1 MACPFHSQ
9 QHVSSAFDCPSPMDR
24 VPASQLD
31 ELEGAI
37 QCEVELNL
45 QPSGL
50 QLDTLTPQRQ
60 RDREL
65 PGVRDTLQGCN
76 FAAGKETNEL
86 LCGTAGRTCDGRA
99 GELSEPNR
107 TGEMLGSKRKQKLL
121 LIHQAL
127 TSDPVAVETL
137 RGAAVS
143 EGGLLTDEIRRK
155 VWPKLLSVN
164 VYNLPPKP
172 GRAVRQNHK
181 DYTQV
186 QLDVSRSTH
195 RFPQGMRAEQRRVL
209 QEQLIDLILHILRA
223 HPELHYYQGY
233 HDITVTLLL
242 VAGERMGSALLE
254 KLSTHHL
261 RDFMD
266 PTMDSTKHILN
277 YLMPILQ
284 RESLRLH
291 DFMLRAEVGT
301 IFALSWLITWYGHV
315 LTSFPHILRLYD
327 FFLASHPL
335 MPVYFAAVIV
345 LHREAEVLA
354 CDCDMP
360 SVHQLLSQIPQNL
373 PYERLIFWALQLFQ
387 RHPHAELAKQAALQH
402 HKSISIGSFSAFQL
416 ATTQQ
421 RPDAVLRRQRQQD
434 SAHAEAAALLPM
446 AGHSPLVKAAV
457 WGISAT
463 LGAAALA
470 VTQTALEWAPE
481 FLLQLF

>member
-1 MACPFHSQ
+1 MACPLHSQ
-9 QHVSSAFDCPSPMDR
+9 RHVSSAFDCPSPMDR

-31 ELEGAI
+31 ELEGAV
-37 QCEVELNL
+37 QCKMELNL

-50 QLDTLTPQRQ
+50 QLDTSTPQRQ

-65 PGVRDTLQGCN
+65 PEIWDTLQGCN
-76 FAAGKETNEL
+76 FTAGREMSEL
-86 LCGTAGRTCDGRA
+86 LCGTSERTRDGRA

-107 TGEMLGSKRKQKLL
+107 TGELLGSKRKRKLL

-195 RFPQGMRAEQRRVL
+195 RFPQGMRAEQRQVL

-233 HDITVTLLL
+233 HDIALTLLL
-242 VAGERMGSALLE
+242 LAGERMGSALLA

-261 RDFMD
+261 R
-266 PTMDSTKHILN
+266 S
-277 YLMPILQ
+277 Q
-284 RESLRLH
+284 
-291 DFMLRAEVGT
+291 T
-301 IFALSWLITWYGHV
+301 I
-315 LTSFPHILRLYD
+315 
-327 FFLASHPL
+327 
-335 MPVYFAAVIV
+335 
-345 LHREAEVLA
+345 
-354 CDCDMP
+354 
-360 SVHQLLSQIPQNL
+360 SQFGMN
-373 PYERLIFWALQLFQ
+373 
-387 RHPHAELAKQAALQH
+387 
-402 HKSISIGSFSAFQL
+402 
-416 ATTQQ
+416 
-421 RPDAVLRRQRQQD
+421 
-434 SAHAEAAALLPM
+434 
-446 AGHSPLVKAAV
+446 
-457 WGISAT
+457 
-463 LGAAALA
+463 
-470 VTQTALEWAPE
+470 
-481 FLLQLF
+481 

>member
-1 MACPFHSQ
+1 MRVLVTCGWGQSLDMPALNVL
-9 QHVSSAFDCPSPMDR
+9 VSSGD
-24 VPASQLD
+24 LW
-31 ELEGAI
+31 
-37 QCEVELNL
+37 
-45 QPSGL
+45 
-50 QLDTLTPQRQ
+50 
-60 RDREL
+60 
-65 PGVRDTLQGCN
+65 
-76 FAAGKETNEL
+76 
-86 LCGTAGRTCDGRA
+86 TAGERRVVASKPSAPFCHVCVRVCSLPLSLERSA
-99 GELSEPNR
+99 GGAPEL
-107 TGEMLGSKRKQKLL
+107 LGSKRKQKLL

-186 QLDVSRSTH
+186 QLDVNRSTR
-195 RFPQGMRAEQRRVL
+195 RFPQGMRAEQRQVL

-233 HDITVTLLL
+233 HDIAVTLLL

-345 LHREAEVLA
+345 VHREEEVLA

-373 PYERLIFWALQLFQ
+373 PYESLISRALRLFQ

-402 HKSISIGSFSAFQL
+402 HKSISIGSFTAFQL
-416 ATTQQ
+416 ATSHQ

-434 SAHAEAAALLPM
+434 SAHAEATALLPT

>member
-1 MACPFHSQ
+1 M
-9 QHVSSAFDCPSPMDR
+9 
-24 VPASQLD
+24 
-31 ELEGAI
+31 
-37 QCEVELNL
+37 
-45 QPSGL
+45 SGGGG
-50 QLDTLTPQRQ
+50 PRQ
-60 RDREL
+60 RGGGSAERPPPGRRRE
-65 PGVRDTLQGCN
+65 
-76 FAAGKETNEL
+76 EL
-86 LCGTAGRTCDGRA
+86 
-99 GELSEPNR
+99 
-107 TGEMLGSKRKQKLL
+107 LGSKRKQKLL

-186 QLDVSRSTH
+186 QLDVSRSTR
-195 RFPQGMRAEQRRVL
+195 RFPQGMRAEQRQVL
-209 QEQLIDLILHILRA
+209 QEQLIDLILNILRA

-233 HDITVTLLL
+233 HDIAVTLLL
-242 VAGERMGSALLE
+242 VAGERLGSALLE

-335 MPVYFAAVIV
+335 MPVYFAAVVRPTAV
-345 LHREAEVLA
+345 LSPGPQPPVERCPQPRPARGAEVSP
-354 CDCDMP
+354 C
-360 SVHQLLSQIPQNL
+360 
-373 PYERLIFWALQLFQ
+373 
-387 RHPHAELAKQAALQH
+387 
-402 HKSISIGSFSAFQL
+402 
-416 ATTQQ
+416 
-421 RPDAVLRRQRQQD
+421 
-434 SAHAEAAALLPM
+434 
-446 AGHSPLVKAAV
+446 SPL
-457 WGISAT
+457 
-463 LGAAALA
+463 
-470 VTQTALEWAPE
+470 P
-481 FLLQLF
+481 